1 MELQK
6 AICYK
11 SQNGNIIYQSDLG
24 NPNSATNHRITF
36 HICSYSKLVSPII
49 LHFTK
54 MKPLKS
60 KEKCFLFY
68 LNCSFG
74 SCNIPILEGNYEV
87 ENGIIMSSRHGLCKL
102 PTYLLKKLKK
112 ILWIKGSKMIRWW
125 TTKEKNFRTHLVILK
140 AVPGAFWDWV
150 KIKNKFRFSEDF

>member
-1 MELQK
+1 
-6 AICYK
+6 
-11 SQNGNIIYQSDLG
+11 
-24 NPNSATNHRITF
+24 
-36 HICSYSKLVSPII
+36 
-49 LHFTK
+49 

-60 KEKCFLFY
+60 KEKCFLFH

-112 ILWIKGSKMIRWW
+112 YFESRDQKWSGDGP
-125 TTKEKNFRTHLVILK
+125 LK
-140 AVPGAFWDWV
+140 
-150 KIKNKFRFSEDF
+150 KKTSEHIW